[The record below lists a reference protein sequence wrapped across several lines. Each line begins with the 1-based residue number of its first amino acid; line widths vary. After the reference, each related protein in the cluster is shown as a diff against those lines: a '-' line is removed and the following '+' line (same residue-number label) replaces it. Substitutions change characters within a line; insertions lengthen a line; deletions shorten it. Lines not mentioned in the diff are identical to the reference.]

1 MRIHCKTRPSS
12 PIRATS
18 ASWCSAARSLKT
30 WREAPMLPSPR
41 GGGRALASAADRLF
55 GARLV
60 GDAKSSPRLRLHPL
74 VSDRIPAGLPDAVAA
89 LIEPAKRKFDI
100 RQLAL
105 DNGQRGQIP
114 FALKGFA
121 AQLAGVLVNLRKF
134 CRPDR
139 VRFVPSKTVSQFPSM
154 GTLFLQ
160 ASAGKLQVHNGRDD
174 IAKHDILDSI

>member
-1 MRIHCKTRPSS
+1 MTHWDS
-12 PIRATS
+12 PTKKGCVSARGRTS
-18 ASWCSAARSLKT
+18 WP
-30 WREAPMLPSPR
+30 EAPTLPSPR
-41 GGGRALASAADRLF
+41 GGGRPLASAADRLF
-55 GARLV
+55 GVRLV
-60 GDAKSSPRLRLHPL
+60 GDARSTPRLRLHPL
-74 VSDRIPAGLPDAVAA
+74 VTDRLPAGLADAVAA

-134 CRPDR
+134 CRLDGI
-139 VRFVPSKTVSQFPSM
+139 RFVPAKTVSQFPPM

-160 ASAGKLQVHNGRDD
+160 AHTDILQVHNGRDD
-174 IAKHDILDSI
+174 IANHDILNSIYAMVEP